1 MEILDFQLARVVIRH
16 FEGSNGFCRWED
28 LSDVMVVR
36 ILKSVSI
43 LTSKKV
49 FLYLYCVATL
59 AACSTPFLRAV
70 EVRAQVTEDIAQ
82 CLGSRIH
89 QEEVFAS
96 KITGIS
102 KLTLTSLKC
111 VVNFQ

>member
-70 EVRAQVTEDIAQ
+70 EVRAYD
-82 CLGSRIH
+82 
-89 QEEVFAS
+89 
-96 KITGIS
+96 KITEHIAS
-102 KLTLTSLKC
+102 MDAEILSVARQNKQSNL
-111 VVNFQ
+111 